1 MRNRTFR
8 RILAGLTAL
17 MIGMLSS
24 CMGTGS
30 DVHSDTGSDTDA
42 DTAAQTLSDT
52 VVLSADDTERTFYL
66 IYDAVDLPWA
76 VARRII
82 CFRDMLQEQTGVR
95 LELRDSYEAS
105 MPYEIIIDAAYRVE
119 YRELLETLDEN
130 EYAMR
135 AICTE
140 DSCKVVIAYRGGFAR
155 EAALSRLLSY
165 AEGDRLVIPGDLS
178 VRGTCTLEDITITP
192 DVEVLR
198 DPCVL
203 RVGDAYY
210 MYGTWWQGY
219 RCTSGDLR
227 GPWEPLGTV
236 AELPQ
241 TAEADYWAPEVH
253 AYGDAYYMFTTYR
266 SFETGRRGCTVMRAE
281 SPEGP
286 FVEISDGH
294 LTPSD
299 WDAIDGTLY
308 VDEDGQ
314 PWMVF
319 VHEWVST
326 DDRVGR
332 MAAARLS
339 ADLTHFVSEPIE
351 LFRADDPQWAEQDVT
366 DGCYLYRCADGT
378 LLMIWSNFD
387 EAGYCIGVAKSDNGR
402 IDGNWK
408 QEPYLLYSAELSDRW
423 DGGHGMIFADH
434 NGQLYLSMHSPNSA
448 DETRAER
455 PMLLPIR
462 EENGRLV
469 WDLSKI
475 TEPSE
480 K

>member
-1 MRNRTFR
+1 MINTKIE
-8 RILAGLTAL
+8 RI
-17 MIGMLSS
+17 
-24 CMGTGS
+24 
-30 DVHSDTGSDTDA
+30 
-42 DTAAQTLSDT
+42 
-52 VVLSADDTERTFYL
+52 
-66 IYDAVDLPWA
+66 
-76 VARRII
+76 
-82 CFRDMLQEQTGVR
+82 
-95 LELRDSYEAS
+95 
-105 MPYEIIIDAAYRVE
+105 
-119 YRELLETLDEN
+119 
-130 EYAMR
+130 
-135 AICTE
+135 
-140 DSCKVVIAYRGGFAR
+140 
-155 EAALSRLLSY
+155 
-165 AEGDRLVIPGDLS
+165 
-178 VRGTCTLEDITITP
+178 
-192 DVEVLR
+192 R
-198 DPCVL
+198 DPFV
-203 RVGDAYY
+203 VVEEDAYY
-210 MYGTWWQGY
+210 MYGTGVVTDWEETGWVCY
-219 RCTSGDLR
+219 KNTSGKLDGAWTKLETPFYIKPE
-227 GPWEPLGTV
+227 GAKTNF
-236 AELPQ
+236 
-241 TAEADYWAPEVH
+241 WAPEVH
-253 AYGDAYYMFTTYR
+253 KYKGAYYMFATYF
-266 SFETGRRGCTVMRAE
+266 SSITNHRGCSILKSET
-281 SPEGP
+281 PEGP
-286 FVEISDGH
+286 FVEITNGH
-294 LTPSD
+294 ATPKD
-299 WDAIDGTLY
+299 WDAIDGTFY
-308 VDEDGQ
+308 VDEEGL

-332 MAAARLS
+332 MAAAKLS